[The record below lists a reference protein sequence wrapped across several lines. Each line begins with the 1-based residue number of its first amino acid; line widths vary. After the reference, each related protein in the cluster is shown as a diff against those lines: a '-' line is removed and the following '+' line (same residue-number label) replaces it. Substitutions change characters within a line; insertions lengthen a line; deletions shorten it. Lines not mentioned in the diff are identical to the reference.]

1 MKAKY
6 TFTGIIT
13 VMLLCVF
20 NIDVNAQDLIIKE
33 RGDSLN
39 CKIMQIKRD
48 SIFFAIKNNNNEMLV
63 RALSMRKIQHYKRDF
78 YVPREMQKEK
88 KKTKDYPTMRL
99 GVQGGWGRLTRKQD
113 KNIPVVFKKYA
124 EALGAGLN
132 FGSDFT
138 FFASKNVGFGA
149 RYSVFGAN
157 GTSDRFTFINEYGQI
172 SSGTL
177 YTRVAINYIGPSFS
191 VRAISAN
198 KKIQF
203 ITDIS
208 LGYLSYKETSLF
220 SNYFFYYK
228 GGNLGY
234 TGKAELD
241 IAISNSLALGLSASC
256 TLGQL
261 KKVKM
266 SDVSQHQTVY
276 LTKENYYDISRVD
289 ISVGLKWNK

>member
-1 MKAKY
+1 MKTKSA
-6 TFTGIIT
+6 FTGIIT

-20 NIDVNAQDLIIKE
+20 NIDVKAQDLIIKE

-39 CKIMQIKRD
+39 CKIIQIKRD
-48 SIFFAIKNNNNEMLV
+48 SIFFSIKNSNNETLV
-63 RALSMRKIQHYKRDF
+63 RVLSMGRIKHYKRDF
-78 YVPREMQKEK
+78 YVLRTIQK
-88 KKTKDYPTMRL
+88 KDYPKIRL
-99 GVQGGWGRLTRKQD
+99 GVQVGWSRLTRKQEQ
-113 KNIPVVFKKYA
+113 NIPVVFKKYVN
-124 EALGAGLN
+124 ALRAGLN

-157 GTSDRFTFINEYGQI
+157 GTSDRFSYINLLGQI

-191 VRAISAN
+191 IRAISAN

-208 LGYLSYKETSLF
+208 LGYLSYKETSLL
-220 SNYFFYYK
+220 SNYFFYYN
-228 GGNLGY
+228 GRNLGY

-241 IAISNSLALGLSASC
+241 ISISNNWALGLSASC
-256 TLGQL
+256 TLGRL
-261 KKVKM
+261 KKIKM
-266 SDVSQHQTVY
+266 SDAAQEQTIS

-289 ISVGLKWNK
+289 ISVGLKWNL